1 MTLSEKINNDLKE
14 AMKSKDNFKLGVVR
28 MIKGAMQTFKPNPR
42 EELTDDDIIKIISRQ
57 IKMRK
62 EAIVQF
68 ENAGREDLVSQ
79 NKREIEILNSYMPE
93 ELSIEELNKI
103 IDRVFDNLKPT
114 GIKDF
119 GMVMKEI
126 SPMVQGKVDM
136 SLVTKIIKEKLSI

>member
-1 MTLSEKINNDLKE
+1 
-14 AMKSKDNFKLGVVR
+14 
-28 MIKGAMQTFKPNPR
+28 
-42 EELTDDDIIKIISRQ
+42 
-57 IKMRK
+57 
-62 EAIVQF
+62 
-68 ENAGREDLVSQ
+68 
-79 NKREIEILNSYMPE
+79 MPE
-93 ELSIEELNKI
+93 ELSIEGLNKI